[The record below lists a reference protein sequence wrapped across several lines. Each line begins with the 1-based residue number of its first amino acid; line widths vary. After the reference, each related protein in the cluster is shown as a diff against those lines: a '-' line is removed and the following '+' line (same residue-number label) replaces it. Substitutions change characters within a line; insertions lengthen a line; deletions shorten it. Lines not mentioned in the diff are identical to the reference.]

1 MATNS
6 FAPKKHEDF
15 EIRDE
20 DNKVVGHIRVK
31 TSGVLW
37 SSKGEHYWCG
47 LTLEQLA
54 NLAKEHGKQQKK

>member
-15 EIRDE
+15 EIRDG

-31 TSGVLW
+31 TNGVLW
-37 SSKGEHYWCG
+37 SSKGEHYWYG
-47 LTLEQLA
+47 LTLEQLDA
-54 NLAKEHGKQQKK
+54 FAKENGKKQKK